1 MDFEY
6 FILVA
11 FMFVFA
17 LPFNLS
23 VVMFFLRARANGDF
37 ASYLV
42 VFCYALFIV
51 VFDVIL
57 VSMLVEHT
65 KTYIPS

>member
-6 FILVA
+6 FLLVA
-11 FMFVFA
+11 FLFTWA

-23 VVMFFLRARANGDF
+23 VIMFFQRARDNDTF
-37 ASYLV
+37 LSYLV

-57 VSMLVEHT
+57 VWMLVDA
-65 KTYIPS
+65 KTV